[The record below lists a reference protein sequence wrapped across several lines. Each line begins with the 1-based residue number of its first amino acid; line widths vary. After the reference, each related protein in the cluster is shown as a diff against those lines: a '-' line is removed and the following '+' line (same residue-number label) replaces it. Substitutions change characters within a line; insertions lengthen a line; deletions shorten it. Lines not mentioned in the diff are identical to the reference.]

1 MAKTQRATD
10 KLNLAISTISAAASV
25 LNSTLEQMP
34 DSEAKR
40 ALLIVEEQIDRGVS
54 DAWAALRA
62 IKSAAETI

>member
-1 MAKTQRATD
+1 MAKVQRVTD
-10 KLNLAISTISAAASV
+10 KLNIAISTISAAASV

-40 ALLIVEEQIDRGVS
+40 ALLIVEEQIDKGMS

-62 IKSAAETI
+62 IKTAAESI